1 MLRSLES
8 HSIHRRRIAVA
19 GLSVAVMVAALGAWL
34 AVADPH
40 PNAAPAPPAT
50 IDPAGRTVAPG
61 SGEAAQPVEQLRR
74 VAATADPRTFAESV
88 AGALFDWDTTAP
100 RALSDYTGRLL
111 AVADPTGQESP
122 GLVADIAGDLPT
134 ADAWASL
141 TPYYTRQ
148 WLEVSSVKVPD
159 LWERALGEAGPQGM
173 APGTTAYTITGT
185 RHRSGIWEGEAVTS
199 EHEVAFTVFIACEPS
214 YPTCHLLR
222 LSRLDE
228 PLD

>member
-1 MLRSLES
+1 MLRSLEPQ
-8 HSIHRRRIAVA
+8 SIHRRRIALA
-19 GLSVAVMVAALGAWL
+19 GLSIAVIVAALGAWL

-40 PNAAPAPPAT
+40 PNAPAPRAT
-50 IDPAGRTVAPG
+50 IDPAGHTATPG
-61 SGEAAQPVEQLRR
+61 SDEDSQPVELRR

-88 AGALFDWDTTAP
+88 AAALFDWDTTTPFAP
-100 RALSDYTGRLL
+100 SDYTGRLL

-122 GLVADIAGDLPT
+122 GLVADIAGYLPT
-134 ADAWASL
+134 AEAWAFL
-141 TPYYTRQ
+141 KPYYTRQ

-159 LWERALGEAGPQGM
+159 LWEQALAEAGPQGL
-173 APGTTAYTITGT
+173 APGTTAYTFTGT
-185 RHRSGIWEGEAVTS
+185 RHRSGVWEDEAVTS
-199 EHEVAFTVFIACEPS
+199 EHEVTFTVFIACEPS